1 MRHVI
6 ACPELV
12 SPLQSPRTIRR
23 SQANGL
29 DTAKKSPRVPV
40 DTPLQTPSPS
50 TSSASSAQ
58 VAEYQALS
66 TRLQL
71 RGIMPPPGLA
81 PPRELSPPPG
91 YTPPGPKPPG
101 PASWPIIRMVV
112 WPGVH
117 TIDHLPLG
125 QKFELNKPR
134 QLTIEVPSN
143 ITNAP
148 VRWEAYTSVVDFS
161 NEESVLA
168 VNQWRELVVERAR
181 LGILK
186 RW

>member
-1 MRHVI
+1 
-6 ACPELV
+6 
-12 SPLQSPRTIRR
+12 
-23 SQANGL
+23 
-29 DTAKKSPRVPV
+29 
-40 DTPLQTPSPS
+40 
-50 TSSASSAQ
+50 
-58 VAEYQALS
+58 
-66 TRLQL
+66 
-71 RGIMPPPGLA
+71 MPPPGLA
-81 PPRELSPPPG
+81 PPRDLSPPPG

-117 TIDHLPLG
+117 TLDHLPLG
-125 QKFELNKPR
+125 LEFELNKPR

-181 LGILK
+181 LGILE

>member
-1 MRHVI
+1 MRHVV
-6 ACPELV
+6 ASLELV

-23 SQANGL
+23 SQANSL

-50 TSSASSAQ
+50 AQSAR

-81 PPRELSPPPG
+81 PPRELSLPPG
-91 YTPPGPKPPG
+91 YTPPGPKPSG

-117 TIDHLPLG
+117 TLDHLPLG
-125 QKFELNKPR
+125 QEFEFNKPR
-134 QLTIEVPSN
+134 QLTIEVPSS
-143 ITNAP
+143 ISNAP

-161 NEESVLA
+161 NEESILA

-181 LGILK
+181 LGLVK